1 MSFKP
6 LELPRPPD
14 FGYVG
19 ELPTRTSYPDIPQ
32 PQSPDRIAA
41 HVQSAMPVSSDL
53 PDIVRVQRG
62 KGDPAIVGA
71 LLRQANG
78 EESGLVGV
86 PATYAAK
93 VLQGWGYP
101 TTMDAWDA
109 TTWETT
115 IAANAA
121 PNPLTMLGY

>member
-1 MSFKP
+1 MYKP
-6 LELPRPPD
+6 MELPRPRNL
-14 FGYVG
+14 GYAG
-19 ELPTRTSYPDIPQ
+19 DLPVRSTYPDLPK
-32 PQSPDRIAA
+32 PQSPEQA
-41 HVQSAMPVSSDL
+41 QSHMQDAIPVASEL
-53 PDIVRVQRG
+53 PDIVRVRTG

-78 EESGLVGV
+78 EESGLTGV

-93 VLQGWGYP
+93 VLQSWGYP

-109 TTWETT
+109 ATWESS

>member
-14 FGYVG
+14 LGYPG
-19 ELPTRTSYPDIPQ
+19 DLPIRTSYPKIAEPQ
-32 PQSPDRIAA
+32 APDQARQHMETAVA
-41 HVQSAMPVSSDL
+41 PNREL
-53 PDIVRVQRG
+53 PDIVRVRFG

-71 LLRQANG
+71 LLKQANG

-93 VLQGWGYP
+93 MLQSWGYP
-101 TTMDAWDA
+101 TAMDAWDA
-109 TTWETT
+109 ATWESS
-115 IAANAA
+115 IGANAA
-121 PNPLTMLGY
+121 PNPLSMLGY